1 MLLIFGIVAIVCLA
15 IGITYYCLY
24 NSADAKYINFDDE
37 VVYFVFNLI
46 GTILLIITVLAYT
59 VIGIH
64 YSTKMIADDKIALY
78 EEENAKIEQQI
89 VSIVE
94 NYKEYESD
102 TFEKFKVDTTDAL
115 TLISLFPELKSDRLV
130 AKQIEIYVENNQQI
144 KELKA
149 DRLQYK
155 VMAWWLYFGNE

>member
-1 MLLIFGIVAIVCLA
+1 MLLIFGIIAIICLVV
-15 IGITYYCLY
+15 GITYYCLY
-24 NSADAKYINFDDE
+24 YSDDEKYENFDNDA
-37 VVYFVFNLI
+37 VYFTFNII
-46 GTILLIITVLAYT
+46 GTILLISVLVAY
-59 VIGIH
+59 IGVGSV

-102 TFEKFKVDTTDAL
+102 TFEKFKGDITDAV
-115 TLISLFPELKSDRLV
+115 TLISLFPELKSDSLV
-130 AKQIEIYVENNQQI
+130 ASQIKIYVANNQQI

>member
-1 MLLIFGIVAIVCLA
+1 MLLIFGIIAIVCLA

-24 NSADAKYINFDDE
+24 YSDDEKYINFDNDA
-37 VVYFVFNLI
+37 VYVAFNI
-46 GTILLIITVLAYT
+46 VGTILLAAVVIAYFG
-59 VIGIH
+59 VGVN

-102 TFEKFKVDTTDAL
+102 TFEKFKGDTADVL
-115 TLISLFPELKSDRLV
+115 TLISLFPELKSDRLI
-130 AKQIEIYVENNQQI
+130 AKQIEIYVENNKQI

-149 DRLQYK
+149 DKLQYK